1 MMERKVDELKEPLQR
16 EFESTALADRFE
28 TLIVRP
34 ELNGEA

>member
-1 MMERKVDELKEPLQR
+1 MMERKVYELKEPLQR

-28 TLIVRP
+28 TLIVRL